1 MRIEVTYEDGLV
13 EMHRTEGES
22 ALSSD
27 SLARVDQTIRRQS
40 ALGTTLAVRLDL
52 LESEGLRVD
61 VWWWG
66 TDRGYGTTSGPG
78 ALPDLSFEPGR
89 TWRVVSPEAMRK
101 VVAVDIDGVRRLERQ
116 QGFLIDLTRF
126 RDAQRFWL
134 GTRQFDAVVDQVV
147 ALHERIRQAHPSW
160 DDGRVCAEYGYP
172 PDAYRAVAA
181 AQRTSANE
189 GQADDVRHLV
199 EGYLSEHPGAGV
211 GEVMDALAVSSEEL
225 AEVWKDVGGS
235 DTVGMEAPDR
245 EAPMD
250 VGLLVDL
257 DWGGGGEDSQ

>member
-27 SLARVDQTIRRQS
+27 ALVRVDQTIRRQR

-66 TDRGYGTTSGPG
+66 TDRDPG
-78 ALPDLSFEPGR
+78 ASSGSRGLPELSFEPGR
-89 TWRVVSPEAMRK
+89 TWRIVSPELMAK
-101 VVAVDIDGVRRLERQ
+101 VVAVDIDGVRRVERQ
-116 QGFLIDLTRF
+116 EGFLVDLTRF

-134 GTRQFDAVVDQVV
+134 GSRQTDAVVDQVV

-160 DDGRVCAEYGYP
+160 DDGRVCAEYGYQP
-172 PDAYRAVAA
+172 EAYRAIAA
-181 AQRTSANE
+181 AQRSSANK
-189 GQADDVRHLV
+189 GRVDDVRRLV
-199 EGYLSEHPGAGV
+199 EGYLSEHPGAIAV
-211 GEVMDALAVSSEEL
+211 EVMDALGISSEEI
-225 AEVWKDVGGS
+225 AEVWEDAVGG
-235 DTVGMEAPDR
+235 R
-245 EAPMD
+245 EAD
-250 VGLLVDL
+250 QGASECASSTDIGLLVDL
-257 DWGGGGEDSQ
+257 DWGDDGRESR